1 VRVEKWQA
9 LGNHF
14 LLLERENAPFAVT
27 EARARLLCDEALG
40 FGADGVLELQL
51 GGRADVEVIVH
62 NRDGSVAEISGNGTR
77 IACAWAAERLGRDQL
92 SVHTGAGLGQA
103 RRLDDGRIA
112 VTMGQAALDGRQY
125 RPNGQDDPGRHRFVS
140 TGNPHCVLLVDDD
153 PEHYPLERLGPELEH
168 HRWFPERANVEVVRV
183 LEPHRVRMRVWE
195 RGVGE
200 TQACGSGACAA
211 AVAAVVEG
219 RCQSPVAVA
228 MPGGEVEVRVGDD
241 LSLELAGRAE
251 PVYAAEAC
259 PSLLDRLTALD

>member
-14 LLLERENAPFAVT
+14 LLLEQAAAPFPVT
-27 EARARLLCDEALG
+27 PARARLLCDDALG

-51 GGRADVEVIVH
+51 GGRADVEVVVH

-77 IACAWAAERLGRDQL
+77 IACAWAAARLGREAL
-92 SVHTGAGLGQA
+92 SVHTGAGLGRA
-103 RRLDDGRIA
+103 RRLGDGRIA
-112 VTMGQAALDGRQY
+112 VTMGRAALGGHQYAPDGA
-125 RPNGQDDPGRHRFVS
+125 PEPGPHRFVS
-140 TGNPHCVLLVDDD
+140 TGNPHCVLLVDED
-153 PEHYPLERLGPELEH
+153 PGGYPLHERGPALENH
-168 HRWFPERANVEVVRV
+168 HWFPERANVEVVNV
-183 LEPHRVRMRVWE
+183 QGPHRLRLRVWE

-200 TQACGSGACAA
+200 TRACGSGACAA

-228 MPGGEVEVRVGDD
+228 MPGGELEVTVEPD

-251 PVYAAEAC
+251 PVYAAEA
-259 PSLLDRLTALD
+259 SAALLARLTALH